1 MNQKSSGGK
10 LTVKQQREAQ
20 RAEKLE
26 RFKRERTR
34 AARRRK
40 IGILAGVVGG
50 LAILALV
57 VTSVILTP
65 GGARYTA
72 GGNGAEIEGAE
83 TFTNTAVHVQTDVD
97 YAQTPPAGGD
107 HSAVWLNCGVYSE
120 PVPDENAVHS
130 LEHGAVWITYRPDVL
145 TDGDVDALRELM
157 PSSHAILSPFEG
169 MDSAIAVS
177 AWNAQLAV
185 DEVGD
190 ERIGE
195 FIEEFWRSQDAP
207 EPGASCSGAL
217 DAPGKVA

>member
-1 MNQKSSGGK
+1 M
-10 LTVKQQREAQ
+10 
-20 RAEKLE
+20 
-26 RFKRERTR
+26 
-34 AARRRK
+34 
-40 IGILAGVVGG
+40 
-50 LAILALV
+50 
-57 VTSVILTP
+57 
-65 GGARYTA
+65 
-72 GGNGAEIEGAE
+72 
-83 TFTNTAVHVQTDVD
+83 QTDVD

-145 TDGDVDALRELM
+145 TDEDVNALRELM

-207 EPGASCSGAL
+207 EPGASCSGAF